1 MKINSEP
8 RDCCTG
14 SSPCPRKPLPLL
26 PGAVAR
32 EGAIFC
38 RYCWSRL
45 NKKTPPICPV
55 CGKDL
60 TA

>member
-1 MKINSEP
+1 MIDSEP

-14 SSPCPRKPLPLL
+14 SSPCPRKPPPLL
-26 PGAVAR
+26 PGAVSR

-45 NKKTPPICPV
+45 NKKTPPICPD

-60 TA
+60 TE